1 MNTYQVTIK
10 SQVTKTIKVE
20 APSSEEAEIV
30 AHELFHHHPE
40 NSEKYTQETISLNTL

>member
-1 MNTYQVTIK
+1 MKTYLVTIK
-10 SQVTKTIKVE
+10 SQVIKSIKVE

-40 NSEKYTQETISLNTL
+40 NPEKYSQETININTL